1 MSNIITESKNCIKVK
16 LIKVLEGF
24 RGKPEVKLLP
34 DGTDIDTLTEIGEY
48 FIKYATCSSGF
59 PIDLVTT
66 TERANQPGYA
76 GVSAYIKVAPT
87 KTEAAYPTVKVTQT
101 CFFYII
107 QSQPDNLTGFNN
119 VYIREMYGAEGFG
132 YNWATHYISN
142 SKRVIDCGISVPG
155 NQIFIPNKLYPNTT
169 YKLGHVFSSYSS
181 VETKGL
187 TRLVLTGIEIP
198 DTPYPI
204 EIYFL
209 TNNSFLGI
217 SAQQIK
223 GWIGD
228 TNLDADTVYK
238 ITITNLIARIEKV
251 TVVE

>member
-1 MSNIITESKNCIKVK
+1 MSNIITESQNRIKVK

-24 RGKPEVKLLP
+24 RGKPELKKLA
-34 DGTDIDTLTEIGEY
+34 DGTDIDTLTKIGDY
-48 FIKYATCSSGF
+48 FIENATCSSGF
-59 PIDLVTT
+59 PVDVVTT
-66 TERANQPGYA
+66 PERANQPSYA
-76 GVSAYIKVAPT
+76 GISAYVKVIPT
-87 KTEAAYPTVKVTQT
+87 ETEASYPTVKVTQV

-107 QSQPDNLTGFNN
+107 QSQPTNLTNINN
-119 VYIREMYGAEGFG
+119 VYIRELDKAEGFSE
-132 YNWATHYISN
+132 YWHTLYISN
-142 SKRVIDCGISVPG
+142 HKRVIDCGIGVPYG
-155 NQIFIPNKLYPNTT
+155 EVHIPSKLYPNTT
-169 YKLGHVFSSYSS
+169 YKLGNLFRSSDYT
-181 VETKGL
+181 VKGL
-187 TRLVLTGIEIP
+187 TRLELAGIEIP

-217 SAQQIK
+217 SAPQIK